1 MRCPYQASL
10 PMLGLDASAWL
21 TIGVIVAIAGA
32 LLRDLARPD
41 LIFLGGLGVLLLAS
55 VVTPQDA
62 FAGFSNTAVLT
73 VGALFVVAAGVQQ
86 TGALDF
92 LDRILFAP
100 STRLQGA
107 LPRIMLPTAFLS
119 AFLNNTP
126 IVAMLT
132 PRVQQ
137 WARRTGLP
145 ASKLL
150 IPLSYAAI
158 VGGMVTLIGT
168 STNIIVSGLLVEAGF
183 PALGLFDLTWVGVPA
198 VLSVVGYFAL
208 IGHRL
213 LPDRGTGPP
222 IFEDGLKECLFE
234 ARIGASS
241 SLAGQTVEQAGLRN
255 LGEAFLVHLR
265 RRERLVPA
273 SPQEVLEPGDLLTF
287 TGNAAMLDQLMQ
299 QPGLER
305 NVSAVETDA
314 FETLPL
320 FEAVVADTSSL
331 VGKSLREMQ
340 FRERYGGV
348 VLAIQRRHER
358 VSGPLGRLSIQ
369 AGDLLL
375 IEARDGFDQ
384 RWNANR
390 DEFYLVAARRPTQTK
405 PQPRKAPVALLIL
418 VAMIVLAATQLVPLV
433 TAVFAAAL
441 AMIVTQC
448 LSASQASRAV
458 NLQVLVVI
466 AAALGLGRAVAQTG
480 LSEVLAQGLL
490 MTAGLGTVAAVVA
503 LYLTT
508 NVLTELITHKAAAVL
523 MLPVALAMAVELG
536 LEPKAFALVVAV
548 AAAASFMTPI
558 GYQTNLMVM
567 AAGGYR
573 PRDYLKAGL
582 PVSLLV
588 MTVAIIMIFFMWL
601 R

>member
-1 MRCPYQASL
+1 
-10 PMLGLDASAWL
+10 MLGLDAQAWL

-32 LLRDLARPD
+32 LLRDMARPD

-55 VVTPQDA
+55 IVTPQDA

-86 TGALDF
+86 TGALGF
-92 LDRILFAP
+92 LDRLLFAP
-100 STRLQGA
+100 STGLRWA

-126 IVAMLT
+126 VVAMLT

-137 WARRTGLP
+137 WARRNGLP

-183 PALGLFDLTWVGVPA
+183 PAMGLFDLTWVGVPA
-198 VLSVVGYFAL
+198 VLSVVGYFVL
-208 IGHRL
+208 VGHRL
-213 LPDRGTGPP
+213 LPDRGTELP
-222 IFEDGLKECLFE
+222 IFDDGLKECLFE
-234 ARIGASS
+234 ARVGASS
-241 SLAGQTVEQAGLRN
+241 PLAGQTVEEAGLRN
-255 LGEAFLVHLR
+255 LGDAFLVHLR

-273 SPQEVLEPGDLLTF
+273 SPQEVLERGDLLTF

-331 VGKSLREMQ
+331 VGKSLRQVQ

-369 AGDLLL
+369 SGDLLL
-375 IEARDGFDQ
+375 IEAREGFDQ

-405 PQPRKAPVALLIL
+405 PQPRKARVALLIL
-418 VAMIVLAATQLVPLV
+418 VVMIVLMTTRLVPLV
-433 TAVFAAAL
+433 TAAFVAAL

-448 LSASQASRAV
+448 LSTSQASRAV

-480 LSEVLAQGLL
+480 LDEVLAQGLL
-490 MTAGLGTVAAVVA
+490 TLAGLGTVAAMVG

-536 LEPKAFALVVAV
+536 VEPKAFALVVAV

-573 PRDYLKAGL
+573 PRDYLKVGL

-588 MTVAIIMIFFMWL
+588 MTVATIMIYFIWL